1 MKIRT
6 YSGSKELRKKPENL
20 IKEDIDLFE
29 HEFEKK
35 IEDSYV
41 LEIKNSYLSGKNLI
55 NLKNFR
61 FYIKHTYM
69 NKPPLKNIIKF
80 IIKFFRL
87 RSKSI
92 EIIED
97 GVWVINNKSEN
108 YFHWMTESLSRVLS
122 FKKLNLEL
130 PILISE
136 DFKNLEF
143 VTKTLDLLEIKYKI
157 YENDRVFRVKKL
169 LLTSHTAPAG
179 IYNSNI
185 LFELHKNLNNG
196 SKSNLGKRLW
206 VSRKYTDRRYLINED
221 EIMPILEKN
230 DIQVIYPE
238 KMDYFEQVELFRN
251 AKFLGGVHGA
261 ALTNM
266 LYMEMNNKVLELR
279 AVNDAHNNC
288 HYSLAV
294 GLNNK
299 FYYLI
304 CENDDDSNFI
314 VDPIQLENTLNEI
327 FKN

>member
-6 YSGSKELRKKPENL
+6 YSGTNELRKQPENL
-20 IKEDIDLFE
+20 VQQDINLFK
-29 HEFEKK
+29 HEFKK
-35 IEDSYV
+35 EIQDSYV
-41 LEIKNSYLSGKNLI
+41 IEIKNAYLSGKNLI
-55 NLKNFR
+55 NLKNLR
-61 FYIKHTYM
+61 FYIEHTYM
-69 NKPPLKNIIKF
+69 NRPPLKNIIKF

-87 RSKSI
+87 RSRSI
-92 EIIED
+92 ETIEN

-108 YFHWMTESLSRVLS
+108 YFHWMTESLTRVLS

-143 VTKTLDLLEIKYKI
+143 VTKTLDLLRINYKI
-157 YENDRVFRVKKL
+157 YENDKVFKVKNL

-179 IYNSNI
+179 NYNSNI

-196 SKSNLGKRLW
+196 KKSNLRKRLW
-206 VSRKYTDRRYLINED
+206 VSRKYSYRRYLINED
-221 EIMPILEKN
+221 EIKPILDEYN
-230 DIQVIYPE
+230 IQVIYPE
-238 KMDYFEQVELFRN
+238 KMDYLEQVDLFRN
-251 AKFLGGVHGA
+251 AEFLGGVHGA

-266 LYMEMNNKVLELR
+266 LYMESNSKVLELR
-279 AVNDAHNNC
+279 AINDAHNNC

-294 GLNNK
+294 GLGNK

-304 CENDDDSNFI
+304 CENDTDSNFI
-314 VDPIQLENTLNEI
+314 VDPRQFKNTLIEI